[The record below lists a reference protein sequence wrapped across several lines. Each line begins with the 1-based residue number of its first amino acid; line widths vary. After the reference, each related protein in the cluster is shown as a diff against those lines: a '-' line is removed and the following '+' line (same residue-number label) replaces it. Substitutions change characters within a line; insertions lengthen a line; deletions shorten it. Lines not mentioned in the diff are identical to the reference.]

1 MCSISHW
8 PDNKHRWRYEN
19 ITCNIIV
26 KINWL
31 YFLPF
36 RGITFDFSVPF
47 HVSLRWVDQVRT
59 LLPKRLNQTME
70 VDYSVASLGRKKR
83 KRKTRKRTK
92 SQKVIAS
99 VYTLQLYD
107 FLKNTNF
114 PNTNNE
120 QCEQSQMLI
129 NLNLCVCAHA
139 HFCMCFSEKVQML
152 S

>member
-1 MCSISHW
+1 
-8 PDNKHRWRYEN
+8 
-19 ITCNIIV
+19 
-26 KINWL
+26 
-31 YFLPF
+31 
-36 RGITFDFSVPF
+36 
-47 HVSLRWVDQVRT
+47 
-59 LLPKRLNQTME
+59 ME

-120 QCEQSQMLI
+120 
-129 NLNLCVCAHA
+129 
-139 HFCMCFSEKVQML
+139 
-152 S
+152 